1 MIVLSPISLTDASFL
16 DGSVPAVDVAAGEV
30 AWAPGPVAKGDLR
43 VDGDAVYKAADAI
56 ANSTVRPGL
65 DGTRWERMRPSN
77 RWAPFDQYIGT
88 GQVGRVGSVSYVI
101 RAPFINGLSIQGI
114 VGTQLNLT
122 ITKGVGGPDLVP
134 PVSMRL
140 RIPGKGWWNY
150 WFGQRTQTTSFRLE
164 KIPLSSQAVV
174 TITVSGEPN
183 ARVSIGFLAFG
194 KWVNFGTGKRNY
206 GTKWGGKLSI
216 NNYSKRNEEE
226 NGEFTLRPW
235 GNSIDLQL
243 GVYIPAADAPFA
255 LQELINMKD
264 KPVAIYA
271 TDVPGFSWFNT
282 VGFLSMDLSPDNNQ
296 DVVGAASAKGVI

>member
-16 DGSVPAVDVAAGEV
+16 EGSIPAVDVTAGEV
-30 AWAPGPVAKGDLR
+30 AWAPGAVAAGDLR
-43 VDGDAVYKAADAI
+43 VDGDAVYKAAAAI
-56 ANSTVRPGL
+56 ANSTIRPSL

-101 RAPFINGLSIQGI
+101 RTPFINGLSIQGI

-122 ITKGVGGPDLVP
+122 ITKGVGGLDLVQ